1 MLRKITFQ
9 FFAADAGGMGSMT
22 APAQPTTSSPA
33 AVLVGTTGCPNGPE
47 GAPGPAAAAQTAP
60 VAQVQKEEE
69 SFESLIKGKYKSDY
83 ERSVKAAVSE
93 RLKGTKRTI
102 SKFSPILDVLG
113 QQYGIDVSDPDK
125 IDYDALT
132 RRLTDDKRL
141 YEAEAMEKGIPLE
154 TLMHTKQ
161 LERQNAALQRE
172 NAAAQGEMQR
182 RAEFDRIVGQFAEVQ
197 AMYPQADL
205 SQELA
210 NPDFG
215 RLVSNGVPALTR
227 RLTDDKRLYE
237 AEAMEKGIPLETLMH
252 TKQLERQNAA
262 LQRENAA
269 AQGEMQRRAEFD
281 RIVGQFA
288 EVQAMYPQ
296 ADLSQE
302 LANPDFGRLVS
313 NGVPALTAYE
323 VVHKAELA
331 AARTRAVA
339 QATQQQIVAGIQANG
354 MRPPE
359 GAANAGSGMPVQ
371 FDPRK
376 LTKQQRDEIRARV
389 NRGEKITF

>member
-1 MLRKITFQ
+1 MFYKSFIP
-9 FFAADAGGMGSMT
+9 FFAADAGGMGGMT
-22 APAQPTTSSPA
+22 ANAQPNTSSPA
-33 AVLVGTTGCPNGPE
+33 TALVGTTGCPNGPE

-60 VAQVQKEEE
+60 GAQVQQEET
-69 SFESLIKGKYKSDY
+69 FESLIKGKYKTEYDQ
-83 ERSVKAAVSE
+83 RVKKAVME
-93 RLKGTKRTI
+93 RLKGTKATI

-125 IDYDALT
+125 IDYD
-132 RRLTDDKRL
+132 
-141 YEAEAMEKGIPLE
+141 
-154 TLMHTKQ
+154 
-161 LERQNAALQRE
+161 
-172 NAAAQGEMQR
+172 
-182 RAEFDRIVGQFAEVQ
+182 
-197 AMYPQADL
+197 
-205 SQELA
+205 
-210 NPDFG
+210 
-215 RLVSNGVPALTR
+215 ALTR